1 MPLPTMSVSMPKNNF
16 HIFKKQARLSKT
28 KEKYIDVLLAMN
40 VLPNVNEPMARMTLE
55 AYWVYYTELSDSER
69 RMRDVSRFVHGYV
82 SKNIQDKLFS

>member
-1 MPLPTMSVSMPKNNF
+1 MPLPTMSVPMPKNNF
-16 HIFKKQARLSKT
+16 QIFKKQARLSKT

>member
-1 MPLPTMSVSMPKNNF
+1 MPLPTMSVPMPKNNF
-16 HIFKKQARLSKT
+16 QIFKKQARLSKT

-55 AYWVYYTELSDSER
+55 AYWVYYTELTDSER

>member
-1 MPLPTMSVSMPKNNF
+1 MSVPMPKNNF

>member
-1 MPLPTMSVSMPKNNF
+1 MSVPMPKNNF

-69 RMRDVSRFVHGYV
+69 RMRDVTRFVHGYV

>member
-1 MPLPTMSVSMPKNNF
+1 MSVLMPKNNF

-55 AYWVYYTELSDSER
+55 AYWIYYTELDDSER

-82 SKNIQDKLFS
+82 STNIQNKLFS

>member
-1 MPLPTMSVSMPKNNF
+1 MAKNNF

-55 AYWVYYTELSDSER
+55 AYWVYYTELTDSER

>member
-55 AYWVYYTELSDSER
+55 AYWVYYTELTDSER

>member
-1 MPLPTMSVSMPKNNF
+1 MPKNNF

-55 AYWVYYTELSDSER
+55 AYWIYYTELDDTER

-82 SKNIQDKLFS
+82 STNIQNKLFS

>member
-1 MPLPTMSVSMPKNNF
+1 MPKNNF

>member
-1 MPLPTMSVSMPKNNF
+1 MAKNNF

-55 AYWVYYTELSDSER
+55 AYWIYYTELDDSER

-82 SKNIQDKLFS
+82 STNIQNKLFS

>member
-55 AYWVYYTELSDSER
+55 AYWVYYTELTDSER
-69 RMRDVSRFVHGYV
+69 RMRDVTRFVHGYV

>member
-1 MPLPTMSVSMPKNNF
+1 MAKNNF

-55 AYWVYYTELSDSER
+55 AYWIYYTELDDSER

>member
-1 MPLPTMSVSMPKNNF
+1 MPKNNF

-55 AYWVYYTELSDSER
+55 AYWVYYTELTDSER

>member
-1 MPLPTMSVSMPKNNF
+1 MPKNNF

-55 AYWVYYTELSDSER
+55 AYWIYYTELDDSER

-82 SKNIQDKLFS
+82 STNIQNKLFS

>member
-1 MPLPTMSVSMPKNNF
+1 MPKNNF

-55 AYWVYYTELSDSER
+55 AYWVYYTELTDSER
-69 RMRDVSRFVHGYV
+69 RMRDVTRFVHGYV

>member
-1 MPLPTMSVSMPKNNF
+1 MSVPMPKNNF

-40 VLPNVNEPMARMTLE
+40 VLPQCNEHMARVTLE
-55 AYWVYYTELSDSER
+55 AYWVYYTELSQIER
-69 RMRDVSRFVHGYV
+69 SNRDVTRFVHGYV

>member
-1 MPLPTMSVSMPKNNF
+1 MPNNNF

-55 AYWVYYTELSDSER
+55 AYWVYYTELDDTER

-82 SKNIQDKLFS
+82 STNIQNKLFS

>member
-1 MPLPTMSVSMPKNNF
+1 MPLPTTSVSMAKNDF
-16 HIFKKQARLSKT
+16 QVFKKQARLCKT
-28 KEKYIDVLLAMN
+28 KERYIEVLLAFK

-69 RMRDVSRFVHGYV
+69 RMRDVTRFVHGYV